1 MRFKGMLSG
10 ISRDIVSKENI
21 IQIRTQDSV
30 NQLADS
36 LTGKDLSIELKQY
49 REHRSLS
56 ANAYFYVL
64 VGKISANI
72 KRSVNYVHNEMLRR
86 YGQPFVLDGELAFTF
101 LPDTDEA
108 ATKADELDTVHLKP
122 TSIVKPGAKG
132 HENFRAYIILRG
144 SHEYDS
150 KEMSTLIDGVVS
162 EAQELGIQTATP
174 DELARIKATIKGERY
189 E

>member
-1 MRFKGMLSG
+1 MKIKGRLSG
-10 ISRDIVSKENI
+10 IAKDYITGESLVRFSTSDRVESM
-21 IQIRTQDSV
+21 
-30 NQLADS
+30 AD
-36 LTGKDLSIELKQY
+36 LGDRELSIEVK
-49 REHRSLS
+49 RWRNRRSLS

-64 VGKISANI
+64 VGKIADAI
-72 KRSVNYVHNEMLRR
+72 HRSQNYVHNCMLRQ
-86 YGQPFVLDGELAFTF
+86 YGQPFVMDGEIVYTL

-108 ATKADELDTVHLKP
+108 SARADELETVHLKP
-122 TSIVKPGAKG
+122 TSIIKPGKEG

-174 DELARIKATIKGERY
+174 DELARIKATVKGRIN
-189 E
+189 